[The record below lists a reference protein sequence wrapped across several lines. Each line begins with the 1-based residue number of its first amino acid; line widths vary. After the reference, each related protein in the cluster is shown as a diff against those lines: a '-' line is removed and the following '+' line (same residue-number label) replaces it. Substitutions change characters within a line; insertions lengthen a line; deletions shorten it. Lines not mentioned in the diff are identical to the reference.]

1 MATRRCHDRRRK
13 RLCPAKCGKYRKL
26 ARRKDANNKRFLSAR
41 SLFPVERH
49 ECSNAAHSNHLAL
62 RRLRSLGRPILT
74 TEKALSAPF
83 CSSILLAA
91 LVSHRCHLNNQAELQ
106 QIRFSPD
113 SVRARWRARAPR
125 RGSESTRAFLPVS
138 KYVAT
143 LDVQLRLSN
152 ADFECPLSSPAK
164 PPLGDQDSCNQ
175 SASTLA
181 FVH

>member
-1 MATRRCHDRRRK
+1 MLLVFDVGNTETTIG
-13 RLCPAKCGKYRKL
+13 LCEG
-26 ARRKDANNKRFLSAR
+26 D
-41 SLFPVERH
+41 E
-49 ECSNAAHSNHLAL
+49 
-62 RRLRSLGRPILT
+62 
-74 TEKALSAPF
+74 
-83 CSSILLAA
+83 
-91 LVSHRCHLNNQAELQ
+91 
-106 QIRFSPD
+106 
-113 SVRARWRARAPR
+113 VRARWRARAPR